1 MLIIPITVWEAITT
15 CIDVFDIDQHLTT
28 GLEELYS
35 DRIVWDADLN
45 VHLALDLATAQS
57 HLPGGFYTKLKRNV
71 KTMTAAIKQTTR
83 LGCSNY
89 ILYTEFIYA
98 RVVGLM
104 ASPRDNIFIENLFH
118 YELGPHPTSFF
129 DDCVQ
134 MRYIAKSILKTKIQ
148 LQCGIRNTERPEV
161 TIIDGCALLWTIL

>member
-1 MLIIPITVWEAITT
+1 MVADNSDRKTIREAITT

-28 GLEELYS
+28 GLVELYS
-35 DRIVWDADLN
+35 DRNVRNADLN
-45 VHLALDLATAQS
+45 VHLALDLATAQMLDYES

-71 KTMTAAIKQTTR
+71 KTMTAAIKQSTR

-104 ASPRDNIFIENLFH
+104 ASPRENIFIESLFH
-118 YELGPHPTSFF
+118 YELAPHPTSLF

-134 MRYIAKSILKTKIQ
+134 MRYTAKSILKNKNAT
-148 LQCGIRNTERPEV
+148 TMWYP
-161 TIIDGCALLWTIL
+161 

>member
-1 MLIIPITVWEAITT
+1 MRLDIEAMKTHGSHQHVTYHKEETYLRMVADNSDRKTIREAITT

-28 GLEELYS
+28 GLVELYS

-45 VHLALDLATAQS
+45 VHLALDLATAQMLDYES

-71 KTMTAAIKQTTR
+71 KTMTAAIKQSTR

-89 ILYTEFIYA
+89 ILYTEFIYV

-104 ASPRDNIFIENLFH
+104 ASPRENIFIVYFIMNLPLILLH
-118 YELGPHPTSFF
+118 YLMTVF
-129 DDCVQ
+129 
-134 MRYIAKSILKTKIQ
+134 R
-148 LQCGIRNTERPEV
+148 
-161 TIIDGCALLWTIL
+161 